1 MDWEKLKIFRSVA
14 EAGSFTRAGEVIGL
28 SQSAVS
34 RQVSSL
40 EKDLKVPL
48 FHRHAR
54 GLILTEQGELLFR
67 TAHEVF
73 TKLEAAKTMLRDSK
87 EKPSGVLR
95 VTTTVGLGSNWLT
108 PRLSEFI
115 ELYPDINVQLML
127 QDTELDLGMRE
138 ADVAIRLRKP
148 VQAELI
154 QRKLFTVHFH
164 IYASPGYI
172 KEYGA
177 PLTIEDLDDHR
188 FVSFGVMT
196 PPYLK
201 HINWLENQ
209 GLDGGK
215 PREPI
220 LSINSVDG
228 IKRAAQN
235 GIGIAALPDYIV
247 RDESKAGLVRI
258 LTDIETPSF
267 DTYFVYAEEIRNSA
281 RMIVFRD
288 FLLGKAREWSF

>member
-14 EAGSFTRAGEVIGL
+14 EAGSFTRAGEIIGL

-73 TKLEAAKTMLRDSK
+73 TQLEAAKTMLRDSK

-115 ELYPDINVQLML
+115 ELYPDINIQLML

-172 KEYGA
+172 KEFGA
-177 PLTIEDLDDHR
+177 PLTIADLDDHR

-201 HINWLENQ
+201 HINWLENH
-209 GLDGGK
+209 GRSGGK
-215 PREPI
+215 PRDPI

-267 DTYFVYAEEIRNSA
+267 DTYFVYAEEVRNSA

-288 FLLGKAREWSF
+288 FLLGKARQWSF

>member
-127 QDTELDLGMRE
+127 QDSELDLGMRE

-172 KEYGA
+172 KEYGT
-177 PLTIEDLDDHR
+177 PLTIDELDDHR

-201 HINWLENQ
+201 HINWLENH
-209 GLDGGK
+209 GLSGGK

-258 LTDIETPSF
+258 LPDIETPSF

-288 FLLGKAREWSF
+288 FLLGKARQWSF

>member
-1 MDWEKLKIFRSVA
+1 MDWEKLKVFHSVA
-14 EAGSFTRAGEVIGL
+14 EAGSFTHAGEVIGL

-54 GLILTEQGELLFR
+54 GLILTEQGELLYR

-73 TKLEAAKTMLRDSK
+73 TKLESTQTMLRDSK

-108 PRLSEFI
+108 PRLTEFI
-115 ELYPDINVQLML
+115 KLYPDINVHLML
-127 QDTELDLGMRE
+127 EDKELDLGMRE

-172 KEYGA
+172 IEHGT
-177 PLTIEDLDDHR
+177 PQTVEDLDDHHI
-188 FVSFGVMT
+188 VSFGSMT
-196 PPYLK
+196 PPYLQN
-201 HINWLENQ
+201 INWLENQ
-209 GLDGGK
+209 GQNGRK
-215 PREPI
+215 PREPV

-228 IKRAAQN
+228 LKRAAQN

-247 RDESKAGLVRI
+247 RDESKSGLVRI
-258 LTDIETPSF
+258 LTDLETPSF

-288 FLLGKAREWSF
+288 FLLGQAKQWSF

>member
-14 EAGSFTRAGEVIGL
+14 EAGSFTRAGEIIGL

-67 TAHEVF
+67 TAYEVF

-172 KEYGA
+172 KEYGT
-177 PLTIEDLDDHR
+177 PQTIEDLDDHH

-201 HINWLENQ
+201 HINWLENH
-209 GLDGGK
+209 GRSGGK
-215 PREPI
+215 PREPV

-258 LTDIETPSF
+258 LPDIETPSF

-288 FLLGKAREWSF
+288 FLLGKARQWSF

>member
-1 MDWEKLKIFRSVA
+1 MDWEKLKVFRSVA

-40 EKDLKVPL
+40 EKDLKVSL

-54 GLILTEQGELLFR
+54 GLILTEQGELLYR

-87 EKPSGVLR
+87 EKPSGILR

-108 PRLSEFI
+108 PRLTEFI
-115 ELYPDINVQLML
+115 ELYPDINIQLML
-127 QDTELDLGMRE
+127 QDKELDLGMRE

-172 KEYGA
+172 NEYGV
-177 PLTIEDLDDHR
+177 PKSIEELDDHR
-188 FVSFGVMT
+188 IVSFGVMT

-201 HINWLENQ
+201 NINWLENQ
-209 GLDGGK
+209 GLNGGK
-215 PREPI
+215 PREPV

-258 LTDIETPSF
+258 LTESETPSF
-267 DTYFVYAEEIRNSA
+267 DTYFVYAEESRNSQ

-288 FLLGKAREWSF
+288 FLLGKARQWSF

>member
-1 MDWEKLKIFRSVA
+1 MDWEKLKVFRSVA

-40 EKDLKVPL
+40 EKELKVPL

-87 EKPSGVLR
+87 EKPSGILR

-108 PRLSEFI
+108 PRLTEFI
-115 ELYPDINVQLML
+115 ELYPDINIQLML

-172 KEYGA
+172 KEHGA
-177 PLTIEDLDDHR
+177 PQTIAELDDHR

-201 HINWLENQ
+201 HINWLENH
-209 GLDGGK
+209 GLNGGK
-215 PREPI
+215 PREPV

-267 DTYFVYAEEIRNSA
+267 DTYFVYAEEVRNSA

-288 FLLGKAREWSF
+288 FLLGKARQWSF

>member
-1 MDWEKLKIFRSVA
+1 MDWEKLKVFHSVA
-14 EAGSFTRAGEVIGL
+14 EAGSFTHAGEVIGL

-40 EKDLKVPL
+40 EQDLKVSL

-54 GLILTEQGELLFR
+54 GLILTEQGELLYR

-73 TKLEAAKTMLRDSK
+73 TKLESTKTMLRDSK
-87 EKPSGVLR
+87 EKPSGILR

-108 PRLSEFI
+108 PRLPEFI
-115 ELYPDINVQLML
+115 KLYPDINVHLML
-127 QDTELDLGMRE
+127 EDKELDLGMRE

-172 KEYGA
+172 NEKGA
-177 PLTIEDLDDHR
+177 PQSVHELDDHR
-188 FVSFGVMT
+188 FVSFGPMS

-201 HINWLENQ
+201 NINWLENQ
-209 GLDGGK
+209 GLNGGK
-215 PREPI
+215 PREPV
-220 LSINSVDG
+220 LCINSVDG
-228 IKRAAQN
+228 LKRAAQN

-258 LTDIETPSF
+258 LTDAETPSF

-281 RMIVFRD
+281 RMIAFRD
-288 FLLGKAREWSF
+288 FLLGKAKQWSF

>member
-1 MDWEKLKIFRSVA
+1 MDWDKLKVFHSVA
-14 EAGSFTRAGEVIGL
+14 EAGSFTHAGEVIGL

-54 GLILTEQGELLFR
+54 GLILTEQGELLYR

-73 TKLEAAKTMLRDSK
+73 TKLESTQTMLRDSK
-87 EKPSGVLR
+87 DKPSGDLR
-95 VTTTVGLGSNWLT
+95 ITTTVGLGANWLT

-115 ELYPDINVQLML
+115 ELYPDIRVHLL
-127 QDTELDLGMRE
+127 LEDSELDLGMRQ
-138 ADVAIRLRKP
+138 ADVALRLRKP

-154 QRKLFTVHFH
+154 QRKLFTVHFY

-172 KEYGA
+172 NKYGA
-177 PLTIEDLDDHR
+177 PKSVEDLDNHR
-188 FVSFGVMT
+188 IITFGSMT
-196 PPYLK
+196 PPYLQN
-201 HINWLENQ
+201 INWLENQ
-209 GLDGGK
+209 GLNGGK
-215 PREPI
+215 PRKPI
-220 LSINSVDG
+220 LSVNSVDG

-235 GIGIAALPDYIV
+235 GIGIAALPNYIV
-247 RDESKAGLVRI
+247 RDEGKAGLIKI
-258 LTDIETPSF
+258 LTEIETPSF

-288 FLLGKAREWSF
+288 FLLSKAKQWSF

>member
-14 EAGSFTRAGEVIGL
+14 EAGSFTRAGEIIGL

-73 TKLEAAKTMLRDSK
+73 TQLEAAKTMLRDSK
-87 EKPSGVLR
+87 EKPSGILR

-127 QDTELDLGMRE
+127 QDAELDLGMRE

-172 KEYGA
+172 SEHGA
-177 PLTIEDLDDHR
+177 PVTIEELDDHR

-201 HINWLENQ
+201 HINWLENH
-209 GLDGGK
+209 GRKGGK

-247 RDESKAGLVRI
+247 RDEAKAGLVRI
-258 LTDIETPSF
+258 LTDVETPSF

-288 FLLGKAREWSF
+288 FLLGKARQWSF

>member
-1 MDWEKLKIFRSVA
+1 MDWEKLKVFRSVA
-14 EAGSFTRAGEVIGL
+14 EAGSFTHAGENIGL

-34 RQVSSL
+34 RQISSL

-54 GLILTEQGELLFR
+54 GLILTEQGELLYR

-73 TKLEAAKTMLRDSK
+73 TKLESTQTMLRDSK

-115 ELYPDINVQLML
+115 ELYPDISIHLML
-127 QDTELDLGMRE
+127 NDSELDLGMRE

-172 KEYGA
+172 NENGVPQSIA
-177 PLTIEDLDDHR
+177 DLDDHHI
-188 FVSFGVMT
+188 VSFGTMT

-201 HINWLENQ
+201 NANWLENQ
-209 GLDGGK
+209 GLNGGK

-220 LSINSVDG
+220 LSVNSVDG

-235 GIGIAALPDYIV
+235 DIGIAVLPDYIV
-247 RDESKAGLVRI
+247 RDESKSGLVRI
-258 LTDIETPSF
+258 LADVETPSF

-288 FLLGKAREWSF
+288 FLLGKAKEWSF

>member
-1 MDWEKLKIFRSVA
+1 
-14 EAGSFTRAGEVIGL
+14 
-28 SQSAVS
+28 
-34 RQVSSL
+34 
-40 EKDLKVPL
+40 
-48 FHRHAR
+48 
-54 GLILTEQGELLFR
+54 
-67 TAHEVF
+67 
-73 TKLEAAKTMLRDSK
+73 
-87 EKPSGVLR
+87 

-172 KEYGA
+172 TEHGA
-177 PLTIEDLDDHR
+177 PVTIEELDDHR

-201 HINWLENQ
+201 HINWLENH
-209 GLDGGK
+209 GRKGGK

-258 LTDIETPSF
+258 LTDVETPSF

-288 FLLGKAREWSF
+288 FLLGKARQWSF

>member
-1 MDWEKLKIFRSVA
+1 MDWEKLKVFRSVA
-14 EAGSFTRAGEVIGL
+14 EAGSFTRAGEIIGL

-34 RQVSSL
+34 RQISAL
-40 EKDLKVPL
+40 ERELKVSL

-54 GLILTEQGELLFR
+54 GLILTEQGELLYR

-87 EKPSGVLR
+87 EKPSGILR

-108 PRLSEFI
+108 PRLAEFI
-115 ELYPDINVQLML
+115 ELYPDINIQLML
-127 QDTELDLGMRE
+127 RDTELDLGMRE

-172 KEYGA
+172 NEHGA
-177 PLTIEDLDDHR
+177 PQTIEELDDHR
-188 FVSFGVMT
+188 IVSFGVMT

-201 HINWLENQ
+201 NINWLENQ
-209 GLDGGK
+209 GLNGGK

-228 IKRAAQN
+228 LKRAAQN

-247 RDESKAGLVRI
+247 RDEAKAGLVRI
-258 LTDIETPSF
+258 LTDMETPSF
-267 DTYFVYAEEIRNSA
+267 DTYFVYAEESRNSA

-288 FLLGKAREWSF
+288 FLLGKARQWSF

>member
-14 EAGSFTRAGEVIGL
+14 EAGSFTRAGEIIGL

-73 TKLEAAKTMLRDSK
+73 TQLEAAKTMLRDSK
-87 EKPSGVLR
+87 EKPSGILR

-172 KEYGA
+172 TEHGA
-177 PLTIEDLDDHR
+177 PVTIEELDDHR

-201 HINWLENQ
+201 HINWLENH
-209 GLDGGK
+209 GRKGGK

-258 LTDIETPSF
+258 LTDVETPSF

-288 FLLGKAREWSF
+288 FLLGKARQWSF

>member
-14 EAGSFTRAGEVIGL
+14 EAGSFTRAGEIIGL

-73 TKLEAAKTMLRDSK
+73 TQLEAAKTMLRDSK
-87 EKPSGVLR
+87 EKPSGILR

-172 KEYGA
+172 TEHGA
-177 PLTIEDLDDHR
+177 PVTIEELDDHR

-201 HINWLENQ
+201 HINWLENH
-209 GLDGGK
+209 GRKGGK

-247 RDESKAGLVRI
+247 RDEAKAGLVRI
-258 LTDIETPSF
+258 LTDVETPSF

-288 FLLGKAREWSF
+288 FLLGKARQWSF

>member
-14 EAGSFTRAGEVIGL
+14 EAGSFTRAGEIIGL

-34 RQVSSL
+34 RQVSSW

-172 KEYGA
+172 KEYGT
-177 PLTIEDLDDHR
+177 PQTIEDLDDHH

-201 HINWLENQ
+201 HINWLENH
-209 GLDGGK
+209 GRSGGK
-215 PREPI
+215 PREPV

-258 LTDIETPSF
+258 LPDIETPSF

-288 FLLGKAREWSF
+288 FLLGKARQWSF

>member
-14 EAGSFTRAGEVIGL
+14 EAGSFTRAGEIIGL

-34 RQVSSL
+34 RQISSL

-73 TKLEAAKTMLRDSK
+73 TQLEAAKTMLRDSK

-115 ELYPDINVQLML
+115 ELYPDINIQLML

-177 PLTIEDLDDHR
+177 PLTIADLDDHR

-201 HINWLENQ
+201 HINWLENH
-209 GLDGGK
+209 GRSGGK

-267 DTYFVYAEEIRNSA
+267 DTYFVYAEEVRNSA

-288 FLLGKAREWSF
+288 FLLGKARQWSF

>member
-1 MDWEKLKIFRSVA
+1 MDWEKLKVFRSVA

-40 EKDLKVPL
+40 ERDLKVSL

-54 GLILTEQGELLFR
+54 GLILTEQGELLYR

-87 EKPSGVLR
+87 EKPSGILR

-108 PRLSEFI
+108 PRLTEFI
-115 ELYPDINVQLML
+115 ELYPDINIQLML

-172 KEYGA
+172 NEYGV
-177 PLTIEDLDDHR
+177 PRSIEELDDHR
-188 FVSFGVMT
+188 IVSFGVMT

-201 HINWLENQ
+201 NINWLENQ
-209 GLDGGK
+209 GLNGGK
-215 PREPI
+215 PREPV

-258 LTDIETPSF
+258 LTESETPSF
-267 DTYFVYAEEIRNSA
+267 DTYFVYAEESRNSQ

-288 FLLGKAREWSF
+288 FLLGKARQWSF